1 MSRGTKSKSV
11 SGEKG
16 SSPQDESRFGE
27 MKIADLFRMLN
38 SRFDEQ
44 EKRSEERDSRFEAL
58 QEDLKNTNQCL
69 EELQLRVPRPRL
81 ADVGIQE
88 GKSGEFEGIATE
100 AGERKTT
107 PPEPQRQQPLLPSQP
122 PRLPPQPPM
131 MPQTSMSQPPP
142 PPSQPPPL
150 QYYQSPLH
158 QSRHLPSSP
167 FSAGRQQLHS
177 TPSMIGTS
185 NHRSPAGAG
194 ARGAVPAGESPAG
207 IPWKLNPPF
216 FSGDSVHFCSFKK
229 EAIIFAQYVGFG
241 HVLKDTREIPVADPS
256 ISYAQLRSLGYT
268 DDEIDA
274 HRRPYQFLRSA
285 ITSEVDRGILHR
297 AHSPTEAWR
306 SLKKWHNPDTV
317 SATQTLH
324 QRFLSYTMRPG
335 QNLVVIPTALEE
347 MAAQLSQQNFPMAS
361 DQALLQFL
369 TILPDSEYEVEK
381 RTCSTGQ
388 RLDLDQVLLTIRTRY
403 DNLQRQ
409 RNKGGGRRD
418 AGHAFI
424 ADTGSS
430 GKPGGRSTPRG
441 ARNRGGRG
449 RGGRGGRDGNGG
461 EKGVEKKDG
470 QTTNI
475 NASDGNV
482 DGGKGGNARCNRC
495 GEAGHKTVRCPEQ
508 VCSVCGGK
516 GHSAKICANVVTV
529 FACEADGSG
538 SDSDGV
544 LSGEK
549 QDAFVCD
556 ALGKFFDEP
565 DK

>member
-1 MSRGTKSKSV
+1 MSRGTKSEAV
-11 SGEKG
+11 PEEKG
-16 SSPQDESRFGE
+16 SPPQGESESGKME
-27 MKIADLFRMLN
+27 MADYFRMLK
-38 SRFDEQ
+38 SRLDEQ
-44 EKRSEERDSRFEAL
+44 EKRSDSHFEAL
-58 QEDLKNTNQCL
+58 QEDLRNTNQHL
-69 EELQLRVPRPRL
+69 EELQLRVPRPYL

-88 GKSGEFEGIATE
+88 GKSGELEGIATE
-100 AGERKTT
+100 AGEITS
-107 PPEPQRQQPLLPSQP
+107 PEPQRQQPLLPSQP
-122 PRLPPQPPM
+122 PRLPPLPPM

-167 FSAGRQQLHS
+167 FSAGRLQFHS
-177 TPSMIGTS
+177 TPSMIKTS
-185 NHRSPAGAG
+185 NPRSPAGAG
-194 ARGAVPAGESPAG
+194 ARGSVPAGESPAG
-207 IPWKLNPPF
+207 IPRNLNPPV
-216 FSGDSVHFCSFKK
+216 FSGDSVHFRSFEK
-229 EAIIFAQYVGFG
+229 EVIIFAEYVGFG
-241 HVLKDTREIPVADPS
+241 HVLKDNREIPVADPS
-256 ISYAQLRSLGYT
+256 ISYAQLRSQGYT

-274 HRRPYQFLRSA
+274 HRRAYQFLRSA
-285 ITSEVDRGILHR
+285 ITSEVDRDILHR

-306 SLKKWHNPDTV
+306 SLRKWHNPDTV

-335 QNLVVIPTALEE
+335 QNPLVILTALEE
-347 MAAQLSQQNFPMAS
+347 MAAQLSQQNFPMAP

-369 TILPDSEYEVEK
+369 AILPDSEYEVER

-388 RLDLDQVLLTIRTRY
+388 RLDRDQVLLMIRTRY

-409 RNKGGGRRD
+409 RNKGGRRRD

-424 ADTGSS
+424 ADAGSS

-441 ARNRGGRG
+441 AGDRGGRG

-461 EKGVEKKDG
+461 EKGDENKDG

-475 NASDGNV
+475 NTSDGNV
-482 DGGKGGNARCNRC
+482 DGKKGGDARCSRC
-495 GEAGHKTVRCPEQ
+495 GEAGHKTVRCPGQ

-529 FACEADGSG
+529 FACEADASG
-538 SDSDGV
+538 SDSDRV
-544 LSGEK
+544 LSGEE

-556 ALGKFFDEP
+556 APGTFFD
-565 DK
+565 